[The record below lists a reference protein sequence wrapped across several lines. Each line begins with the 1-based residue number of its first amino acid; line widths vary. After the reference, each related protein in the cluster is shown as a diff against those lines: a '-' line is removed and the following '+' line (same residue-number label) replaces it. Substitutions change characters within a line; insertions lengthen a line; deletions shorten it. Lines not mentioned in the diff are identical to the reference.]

1 MEPLYTTSQ
10 VAEMTGR
17 SRISVQKLAE
27 RHAGLGQKIGR
38 DRVFTLADVERIRS
52 MPSRPGPKPKP
63 KAPKPP
69 AKMGRP
75 RKNEAQQ

>member
-1 MEPLYTTSQ
+1 METLYTTSQ

-38 DRVFTLADVERIRS
+38 DRLFTLADVERIKAL
-52 MPSRPGPKPKP
+52 PSRPGPTPKPKP
-63 KAPKPP
+63 PKPP
-69 AKMGRP
+69 ARMGRP
-75 RKNEAQQ
+75 RKAQQ

>member
-1 MEPLYTTSQ
+1 METLYTTSQ

-38 DRVFTLADVERIRS
+38 DRLFTLADVERIKAL
-52 MPSRPGPKPKP
+52 PSRPGPKPKP
-63 KAPKPP
+63 KPPKPP
-69 AKMGRP
+69 ARMGRP
-75 RKNEAQQ
+75 RKAQQ